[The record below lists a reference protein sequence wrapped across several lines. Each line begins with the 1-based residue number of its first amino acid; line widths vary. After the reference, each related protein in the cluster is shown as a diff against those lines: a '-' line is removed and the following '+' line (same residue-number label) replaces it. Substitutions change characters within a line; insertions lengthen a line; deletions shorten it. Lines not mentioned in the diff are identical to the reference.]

1 MFFFHNYFVD
11 IYVLIVDSKCQQ
23 TETAAPAAEAADEA
37 EEEEAKTEKKVEI
50 KSIVSIKLDGFPAD
64 KKIVVIKEVRALT
77 GLGLKESKDLVE
89 SAPKVL
95 KKGVAREDA
104 EKFMA
109 KLQEIGAT
117 ISLE

>member
-1 MFFFHNYFVD
+1 MSQAEV
-11 IYVLIVDSKCQQ
+11 
-23 TETAAPAAEAADEA
+23 AAPAAEAADEG
-37 EEEEAKTEKKVEI
+37 EEEQEAKTEKKVEI

>member
-1 MFFFHNYFVD
+1 MSQAEV
-11 IYVLIVDSKCQQ
+11 
-23 TETAAPAAEAADEA
+23 AAPAAEAADEG
-37 EEEEAKTEKKVEI
+37 EEEQEAKTEKKVEI

-109 KLQEIGAT
+109 KLEEIGAT

>member
-1 MFFFHNYFVD
+1 MSQAEV
-11 IYVLIVDSKCQQ
+11 
-23 TETAAPAAEAADEA
+23 AAPAAEAADEG
-37 EEEEAKTEKKVEI
+37 EEEQEAKTEKKVEI

-89 SAPKVL
+89 SAPKIL

-109 KLQEIGAT
+109 KLEEIGAT

>member
-1 MFFFHNYFVD
+1 MSRAEV
-11 IYVLIVDSKCQQ
+11 
-23 TETAAPAAEAADEA
+23 AAPAAEAADEG
-37 EEEEAKTEKKVEI
+37 EEEQEAKTEKKVEI

-109 KLQEIGAT
+109 KLEEIGAT